1 MRGER
6 RSRGAEGSGA
16 WPGPVGLEPK
26 IQWGRLDLIKVDP
39 RIDRLVE
46 IETDDLNLS
55 EEQRKH
61 PSPIIQCE
69 VGTCTTDGK
78 WVQSVIL

>member
-1 MRGER
+1 M
-6 RSRGAEGSGA
+6 
-16 WPGPVGLEPK
+16 
-26 IQWGRLDLIKVDP
+26 DP
-39 RIDRLVE
+39 RIERLVE

-69 VGTCTTDGK
+69 VGTHTTDGK

>member
-1 MRGER
+1 M
-6 RSRGAEGSGA
+6 
-16 WPGPVGLEPK
+16 
-26 IQWGRLDLIKVDP
+26 DP
-39 RIDRLVE
+39 RIERLVE

-61 PSPIIQCE
+61 PLPIIQCE
-69 VGTCTTDGK
+69 VGTHTTDGK